1 MKRSRNGSITK
12 TAQENDSDYKRNKEH
27 IGVLT
32 DGKETPSYT
41 RIFCPESINNLVIV
55 CNKVKRRT
63 TRFGKCSNPN
73 WHGHNYTLEVVVAG
87 NVDPAT
93 GFVIDLKKLKDII
106 IEHVISK
113 VDHKNLNIDTDFMK
127 GLNPTSENIVV
138 AIWNQLKDKIPSG
151 KLFSVKLYET
161 ENNYFEYRGE

>member
-1 MKRSRNGSITK
+1 MIYLTRRETFAAAHRLYKEGLSDK
-12 TAQENDSDYKRNKEH
+12 ENLK
-27 IGVLT
+27 L
-32 DGKETPSYT
+32 
-41 RIFCPESINNLVIV
+41 
-55 CNKVKRRT
+55 
-63 TRFGKCSNPN
+63 FGKCSNPN